1 MEGELREKFIFI
13 DFYMQY
19 CKWCYF
25 ILEDFNRLID
35 DMEDWYGK
43 EKVAILKV
51 DGEVVWEMSQRYRV

>member
-1 MEGELREKFIFI
+1 MEGELRDKFIFI

>member
-1 MEGELREKFIFI
+1 
-13 DFYMQY
+13 MQY